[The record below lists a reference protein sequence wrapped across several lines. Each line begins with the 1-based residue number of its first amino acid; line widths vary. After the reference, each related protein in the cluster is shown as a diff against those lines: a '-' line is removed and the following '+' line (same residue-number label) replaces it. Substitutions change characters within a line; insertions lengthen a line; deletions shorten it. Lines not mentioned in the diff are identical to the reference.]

1 MRISKS
7 MILPIIAV
15 LAFFIQTVFHINISL
30 ELQNEFADIIV
41 NAVLLVG
48 AVIGV
53 VKNHQK

>member
-1 MRISKS
+1 MKISKS

-48 AVIGV
+48 AVVGV

>member
-41 NAVLLVG
+41 NAVLFVG

-53 VKNHQK
+53 VKNHH

>member
-48 AVIGV
+48 AVVGV